1 MDCGNRGGAGIG
13 CAFRSGLYK
22 REGAFPNYSCAIAGN
37 REHAEH
43 RAASVS
49 RLHVCFRNRIA
60 AVVGC
65 HHRRGGDGKKENLSW
80 HVPYKLCHS
89 ERSEES
95 AVLRVSHKR
104 GLLLVLSWHD
114 NL

>member
-43 RAASVS
+43 RASSVS
-49 RLHVCFRNRIA
+49 RLHVSLRDRIA

-65 HHRRGGDGKKENLSW
+65 HHRGGGDGKKENLKWSPSPQW
-80 HVPYKLCHS
+80 TNWSVPLRASC
-89 ERSEES
+89 S
-95 AVLRVSHKR
+95 A
-104 GLLLVLSWHD
+104 LS
-114 NL
+114 

>member
-49 RLHVCFRNRIA
+49 RLHVSLRDRIA

-65 HHRRGGDGKKENLSW
+65 HHRGGGDGKKENLSW
-80 HVPYKLCHS
+80 HVPYKLLSFRAKRGICS
-89 ERSEES
+89 FASKPQTRTPARSE
-95 AVLRVSHKR
+95 
-104 GLLLVLSWHD
+104 LSR
-114 NL
+114 